1 LKFPDDYDWSQ
12 QDWNKKG
19 KLTELWPYFKEW
31 SFPWLDIA
39 SLLKKTKDIYKYPM
53 VDRDPLIKWGH
64 GRVTLLGDAA
74 HPMYPIGSN
83 GASQAILDSAFL
95 ARCFERYGINEK
107 ALKNY
112 EHQRLPI
119 TNEIVKKNRLD
130 GPDKVLDI
138 VAKRAPNGFLDI
150 NDVIP
155 DNELCVI
162 ADKYKKIA
170 GFDANTLNSSKALM
184 T

>member
-1 LKFPDDYDWSQ
+1 
-12 QDWNKKG
+12 
-19 KLTELWPYFKEW
+19 
-31 SFPWLDIA
+31 
-39 SLLKKTKDIYKYPM
+39 M
-53 VDRDPLIKWGH
+53 VDRDPLTKWGH

-112 EHQRLPI
+112 EKQRRPI

-138 VAKRAPNGFLDI
+138 VAKRASNGFSNI

-155 DNELCVI
+155 DEELSVI
-162 ADKYKKIA
+162 ADEYKKTA

-184 T
+184 A